1 MKKLFLY
8 ASILVATMAFTACTE
23 DYTDWAD
30 PQAYSQED
38 DANAYLATALVK
50 TPSTATIKAE
60 DGAETAKILT
70 TESITNAIDG
80 SIMKF
85 TKLMLGDI
93 EVPITS
99 EFGEMYVSLNDLDAA
114 VKSFYASMAS
124 TERELVFTPMGVAM
138 SPDGEAQPARIVT
151 ADGANTFTVKYLP
164 APLPSISETSMV
176 YYVGGYNS
184 WNLGSP
190 TPMEKNEDG
199 TFSVVLEIGDS
210 EWFCFAPQEAVDAQ
224 DWNML
229 FRAQANGDTSTSGF
243 FGDSSTGNSF
253 NCEKGGK
260 YKFTVSPKDW
270 TYSYAPYA
278 EQLWYAGDANGWSF
292 WPLVKVGD
300 HFEGYY
306 YIYLADNASTWGFKF
321 TTTPDWNNPQ
331 YGAGDGEGVIAIDG
345 GNCNLPSGNESGFYK
360 LLVNTD
366 NLTFSVEPINQ
377 LSLIGS
383 AIGANAWSDDFDLRF
398 NIETMAW
405 EGTYTVN
412 DGEFKIRAN
421 HDWSLSWGGSLDA
434 MTSQNGANLPISAG
448 TYKFSFKPNCDGQG
462 VLTIEA
468 Q

>member
-8 ASILVATMAFTACTE
+8 AGILAGAMAFTACDE
-23 DYTDWAD
+23 DFTDWAD
-30 PQAYSQED
+30 PQAYGQED
-38 DANAYLATALVK
+38 GVELVTATLENVAGDLSYENVGDTLPLVKITSVASEKEISKIVSKKLFLEGCEIPFTEDENNVLTVPVARLDSAIKVAYKSMAYLNRPLPLKVVGTAV
-50 TPSTATIKAE
+50 
-60 DGAETAKILT
+60 D
-70 TESITNAIDG
+70 
-80 SIMKF
+80 
-85 TKLMLGDI
+85 
-93 EVPITS
+93 
-99 EFGEMYVSLNDLDAA
+99 
-114 VKSFYASMAS
+114 
-124 TERELVFTPMGVAM
+124 
-138 SPDGEAQPARIVT
+138 
-151 ADGANTFTVKYLP
+151 ADGVGTQFTTNEAIVNFQTQELP
-164 APLPSISETSMV
+164 AISETSQV
-176 YYVGGYNS
+176 YYIGGYNS
-184 WNLGSP
+184 WNLSSP

-199 TFSVVLEIGDS
+199 TFSIVLEIADG
-210 EWFCFAPQEAVDAQ
+210 EWFCFAPQEAVDAG

-243 FGDSSTGNSF
+243 FNLDSNVGNSF
-253 NCEKGGK
+253 NCETGGK

-270 TYSYAPYA
+270 YFTYAPYT
-278 EQLWYAGDANGWSF
+278 EQLWYAGDANGWGFS
-292 WPLVKVGD
+292 PLVKVGD

-306 YIYLADNASTWGFKF
+306 YIYLADNESTWGFKF

-366 NLTFSVEPINQ
+366 ALTFSVEPIAQ
-377 LSLIGS
+377 MSLIGS
-383 AIGANAWSDDFDLRF
+383 AIGANAWSDDFDLTF
-398 NIETMAW
+398 NTETMAW
-405 EGTYTVN
+405 EGTYAVN

-462 VLTIEA
+462 VLTVEA

>member
-30 PQAYSQED
+30 PQAYGPEEGVE
-38 DANAYLATALVK
+38 LVTATLENVASNLSYENIGDTLPLVK
-50 TPSTATIKAE
+50 
-60 DGAETAKILT
+60 
-70 TESITNAIDG
+70 
-80 SIMKF
+80 
-85 TKLMLGDI
+85 
-93 EVPITS
+93 ITS
-99 EFGEMYVSLNDLDAA
+99 VASKKEITKVVSKKLFLEGCEIPFTEDENNVLTVPVARLDSAILVAYNSKAHLNRPLPLKVVGTA
-114 VKSFYASMAS
+114 VDVDGVG
-124 TERELVFTPMGVAM
+124 TQFTTN
-138 SPDGEAQPARIVT
+138 ETIVNFQT
-151 ADGANTFTVKYLP
+151 QELP
-164 APLPSISETSMV
+164 AISETSMV
-176 YYVGGYNS
+176 YYIGGYNG
-184 WNLGSP
+184 WNLAEP

-199 TFSVVLEIGDS
+199 TFSVVLTIGDG
-210 EWFCFAPQEAVDAQ
+210 EWFCFASQEAVDAQ

-306 YIYLADNASTWGFKF
+306 YIYLADNSSTWGFKF

-345 GNCNLPSGNESGFYK
+345 GNCNLPSGNQSGFYK
-360 LLVNTD
+360 LMVNTD

-405 EGTYTVN
+405 ESTYTVN